1 MFPLDRWILGI
12 LLALAISFPLA
23 AQPAPIKT
31 IPCDVLVAGGGLGG
45 VASALE
51 ALHLGKKVCLTEITD
66 WIGGQV
72 SQQGV
77 SALDEGTMANKAVLF
92 SKQYNEFRQRVRS
105 HYGGEQNPGKCWVSQ
120 LCFSP
125 QVGVQVLEEMLEPY
139 KRSGQLVVLTN
150 TVIHDLDLNAQQ
162 IRSVTALTHIPK
174 DPKQGVNSLP
184 LSHFIEDWYN
194 PIPSP
199 RFDKQLVSLVPASQ
213 NYRFNWIVIDA
224 TETGE
229 LLPLAG
235 VPYHLG
241 TDRQTPRE
249 PSARPGGTDPY
260 CTQAFTYSFMIEH
273 TFLPQFPGK
282 LTEYDSPF
290 HGPAYSFGKES
301 NTFPIIFSYRRIK
314 SDVYTGD
321 FILKAIQ
328 QFFQLGDTIYL
339 GDQSLQNWTWGND
352 WRLSTATTNLVLTQ
366 QQLEAQGQL
375 TKGNWRGGLRASALA
390 DAETHAYGY
399 YYWLVKGTTDAHIQK
414 TDPEYHKPYFFQYA
428 FLQGA
433 DSPMGTEHGLSRYPY
448 IREGRRII
456 GRPSKD
462 YPEGFTIYETDINS
476 QRSSA
481 GNLGSI
487 RVFPDSVGLGQYPL
501 DFHSCITDANFTASP
516 YEARIVLSPHY
527 DAYQVPLRA
536 LIPQKIDNLLAGS
549 KNIATSHITNAA
561 YRIHATEWAIGV
573 AAGNTAAFALRN
585 NVIPAQIASSNTL
598 LKALQ
603 AQLVKQGNPIK
614 PQLSFPKSFSPL
626 GAPPP
631 SKLQK
636 GPFP

>member
-1 MFPLDRWILGI
+1 MFPLDRWIFGI
-12 LLALAISFPLA
+12 LLAFAISSPLA
-23 AQPAPIKT
+23 AQPNPVKT
-31 IPCDVLVAGGGLGG
+31 IPCDVLVVGGGLGG

-51 ALHLGKKVCLTEITD
+51 ALRLGQKVCLTEITD

-77 SALDEGTMANKAVLF
+77 SALDEGRSENKEALF
-92 SKQYNEFRQRVRS
+92 SKQYNEFRRRVRR

-125 QVGVQVLEEMLEPY
+125 QVGAQVLEEMLEPY
-139 KRSGQLVVLTN
+139 QRSGQLVVLTN
-150 TVIHDLDLNAQQ
+150 TVIQDLELNAHQ
-162 IRSVTALTHIPK
+162 ILSVTAITHIPK

-199 RFDKQLVSLVPASQ
+199 RFAKQRLSLVPASRQ
-213 NYRFNWIVIDA
+213 NQQLKWIVIDA

-235 VPYHLG
+235 VPYRLG

-249 PSARPGGTDPY
+249 PSARATGTDPY
-260 CTQAFTYSFMIEH
+260 CTLAFTYSFVIEH
-273 TFLPQFPGK
+273 TFFPQFPSK
-282 LTEYDSPF
+282 PAEYDSPF
-290 HGPAYSFGKES
+290 HGPSYSFGEEG
-301 NTFPIIFSYRRIK
+301 NTFPVIFSYRRIK
-314 SDVYTGD
+314 SDVYPGD
-321 FILKAIQ
+321 FLIKMIQ
-328 QFFQLGDTIYL
+328 QFFQLGDAIYL
-339 GDQSLQNWTWGND
+339 GDQSLQNWAWGND
-352 WRLSTATTNLVLTQ
+352 WRLSTATSNLVLTQ

-375 TKGNWRGGLRASALA
+375 TKGNWRGGLRSSALA

-399 YYWLVKGTTDAHIQK
+399 YYWLVTGTTDAQIQK
-414 TDPEYHKPYFFQYA
+414 VNPQYSKPYFLQYA
-428 FLQGA
+428 FLKGA

-456 GRPSKD
+456 GRPSTG
-462 YPEGFTIYETDINS
+462 YSEGFTIYETDLNG
-476 QRSSA
+476 QRSSIDNS
-481 GNLGSI
+481 GPT
-487 RVFPDSVGLGQYPL
+487 RFFPDSVGLGQYPL
-501 DFHSCITDANFTASP
+501 DFHSCIINENFAPSP
-516 YEARIVLSPHY
+516 YEARILLSPQY
-527 DAYQVPLRA
+527 NAYQVPLRA

-561 YRIHATEWAIGV
+561 YRIHATEWAIGA

-585 NVIPAQIASSNTL
+585 NVIPAEVANSDTL

-603 AQLVKQGNPIK
+603 TQLVKQGNPIRTSIFAQ
-614 PQLSFPKSFSPL
+614 P
-626 GAPPP
+626 
-631 SKLQK
+631 
-636 GPFP
+636 

>member
-1 MFPLDRWILGI
+1 MFPLDRWIFGI
-12 LLALAISFPLA
+12 LLAFAISSPLA
-23 AQPAPIKT
+23 AQPNPVKT

-51 ALHLGKKVCLTEITD
+51 ALRLGQKVCLTEITD

-77 SALDEGTMANKAVLF
+77 SALDEGRSENKEALF
-92 SKQYNEFRQRVRS
+92 SKQYNEFRRRVRR

-125 QVGVQVLEEMLEPY
+125 QVGAQVLEEMLEPY
-139 KRSGQLVVLTN
+139 QRSGQLVVLTN
-150 TVIHDLDLNAQQ
+150 TVIQDLELNAHQ
-162 IRSVTALTHIPK
+162 ILSVTAITHIPK

-199 RFDKQLVSLVPASQ
+199 RFAKQRLSLVPASRQ
-213 NYRFNWIVIDA
+213 NQQLKWIVIDA

-235 VPYHLG
+235 VPYRLG

-249 PSARPGGTDPY
+249 PSARATGTDPY
-260 CTQAFTYSFMIEH
+260 CTLAFTYSFVIEH
-273 TFLPQFPGK
+273 TFFPQFPSK
-282 LTEYDSPF
+282 PAEYDSPF
-290 HGPAYSFGKES
+290 HGPSYSFGEEG
-301 NTFPIIFSYRRIK
+301 NTFPVIFSYRRIK
-314 SDVYTGD
+314 SDVYPGD
-321 FILKAIQ
+321 FLIKMIQ
-328 QFFQLGDTIYL
+328 QFFQLGDAIYL
-339 GDQSLQNWTWGND
+339 GDQSLQNWAWGND
-352 WRLSTATTNLVLTQ
+352 WRLSTATSNLVLTQ

-375 TKGNWRGGLRASALA
+375 TKGNWRGGLRSSALA

-399 YYWLVKGTTDAHIQK
+399 YYWLVTGTTDAQIQK
-414 TDPEYHKPYFFQYA
+414 VNPQYSKPYFLQYA
-428 FLQGA
+428 FLKGA

-456 GRPSKD
+456 GRPSTG
-462 YPEGFTIYETDINS
+462 YSEGFTIYETDLNG
-476 QRSSA
+476 QRSSI
-481 GNLGSI
+481 GNSEPT
-487 RVFPDSVGLGQYPL
+487 RFFPDSVGLGQYPL
-501 DFHSCITDANFTASP
+501 DFHSCIINENFAASP
-516 YEARIVLSPHY
+516 YEARILLSPQY
-527 DAYQVPLRA
+527 NAYQVPLRA

-561 YRIHATEWAIGV
+561 YRIHATEWAIGA

-585 NVIPAQIASSNTL
+585 NVIPAEVANSDTL

-603 AQLVKQGNPIK
+603 TQLVKQGNPIRTSIFAQ
-614 PQLSFPKSFSPL
+614 P
-626 GAPPP
+626 
-631 SKLQK
+631 
-636 GPFP
+636 

>member
-12 LLALAISFPLA
+12 LLAFAICFPLA
-23 AQPAPIKT
+23 AQPNPVKI

-51 ALHLGKKVCLTEITD
+51 ALRLGQRVCLTEITD

-77 SALDEGTMANKAVLF
+77 SALDEGRIQNKEVLF
-92 SKQYNEFRQRVRS
+92 SKQYNEFRQRVRQ
-105 HYGGEQNPGKCWVSQ
+105 HYGGELNPGKCWVSQ

-125 QVGVQVLEEMLEPY
+125 KVGVQVLEEMLEPY
-139 KRSGQLVVLTN
+139 QRSGQLVVFTN
-150 TVIHDLDLNAQQ
+150 TVVQDLEVNAHQ
-162 IRSVTALTHIPK
+162 IRSVTAITHIPK

-194 PIPSP
+194 PLPSP
-199 RFDKQLVSLVPASQ
+199 RFAKQRLSLVPASQ

-235 VPYHLG
+235 VPYRLG
-241 TDRQTPRE
+241 TDLQTPRE
-249 PSARPGGTDPY
+249 PSASATGTDPY
-260 CTQAFTYSFMIEH
+260 CTQAFTYSFVIEN
-273 TFLPQFPGK
+273 TLFPQFPGK
-282 LTEYDSPF
+282 VTAYDSPF
-290 HGPAYSFGKES
+290 HGPSYSFGEEG
-301 NTFPIIFSYRRIK
+301 NTFPVIFSYRRIK
-314 SDVYTGD
+314 SEVYPGD
-321 FILKAIQ
+321 FLIKMVQ
-328 QFFQLGDTIYL
+328 QFLQLGDTIYL
-339 GDQSLQNWTWGND
+339 GDQSLQNWAWGND

-375 TKGNWRGGLRASALA
+375 KKGNWRGGLRSSALA
-390 DAETHAYGY
+390 DAETHAFGY
-399 YYWLVKGTTDAHIQK
+399 YYWLVKGTTDAQIEK
-414 TDPEYHKPYFFQYA
+414 VNPEYHKPYFLQYA
-428 FLQGA
+428 FLKGA

-456 GRPSKD
+456 GRPSMG
-462 YPEGFTIYETDINS
+462 YPEGFTISETDIKGPG
-476 QRSSA
+476 SSM
-481 GNLGSI
+481 GNPGAI
-487 RVFPDSVGLGQYPL
+487 KVFLDGVGLGQYPL
-501 DFHSCITDANFTASP
+501 DFHSCIIDKNFTPSP
-516 YEARIVLSPHY
+516 YEARTVLSPQY
-527 DAYQVPLRA
+527 DAYQIPLRA

-561 YRIHATEWAIGV
+561 YRVHATEWAIGA

-585 NVIPAQIASSNTL
+585 NVIPAEVANSNTL
-598 LKALQ
+598 LKDLQ

-614 PQLSFPKSFSPL
+614 TTIIAQP
-626 GAPPP
+626 
-631 SKLQK
+631 
-636 GPFP
+636 

>member
-12 LLALAISFPLA
+12 LLTFAISSPLA
-23 AQPAPIKT
+23 AQPNPVQT

-51 ALHLGKKVCLTEITD
+51 ALRLGKKVCLTEITD
-66 WIGGQV
+66 WIGGQI

-77 SALDEGTMANKAVLF
+77 SALDEGPVKNKEVLF
-92 SKQYNEFRQRVRS
+92 SKQYNEFRQRVRK

-150 TVIHDLDLNAQQ
+150 TVIHDLDLKAHQ
-162 IRSVTALTHIPK
+162 IRSVTAITHIPK

-184 LSHFIEDWYN
+184 LSHFIDDWYD
-194 PIPSP
+194 PRPSP
-199 RFDKQLVSLVPASQ
+199 KFTKRRLSLVPASQ

-229 LLPLAG
+229 LLPLAR
-235 VPYHLG
+235 VPYRLG

-249 PSARPGGTDPY
+249 PSARATGADPY
-260 CTQAFTYSFMIEH
+260 CTQAFTYGFVIEH

-282 LTEYDSPF
+282 IAAYDSPF
-290 HGPAYSFGKES
+290 HGPSYSFGKEG

-314 SDVYTGD
+314 SDVYAGD
-321 FILKAIQ
+321 FLPKLIQ
-328 QFFQLGDTIYL
+328 QFFQLGDAIYL

-375 TKGNWRGGLRASALA
+375 TKENWRGGLRSSALA
-390 DAETHAYGY
+390 DAEIHAYGY
-399 YYWLVKGTTDAHIQK
+399 YYWLVKGTTDSQIQK
-414 TDPEYHKPYFFQYA
+414 VNPQYRKPYFLQYA

-456 GRPSKD
+456 GRPSKG

-476 QRSSA
+476 QVASV
-481 GNLGSI
+481 GNSGPI
-487 RVFPDSVGLGQYPL
+487 KVFPDGVGLGQYPL
-501 DFHSCITDANFTASP
+501 DFHSCIIDKNFTPSP
-516 YEARIVLSPHY
+516 YEARTAISAQY
-527 DAYQVPLRA
+527 DAYQIPLRA

-585 NVIPAQIASSNTL
+585 NVFPSEVANSDAL
-598 LKALQ
+598 LKDLQ
-603 AQLVKQGNPIK
+603 TQLVRQGNPIRTSVIAQ
-614 PQLSFPKSFSPL
+614 P
-626 GAPPP
+626 
-631 SKLQK
+631 
-636 GPFP
+636 